1 MNPSLQS
8 RNSFNRHV
16 QMQATQAMRSTN
28 ESSEA
33 LDVAGIF
40 GDASRIPFRNGKLMF
55 FSIILIVLPL
65 LSLLSVLHDSATEPF
80 MEVLEDLIDIEPDE
94 HPKMREVVVLFGL
107 EFGFFLIFS
116 VIALLGIS
124 FTVHYAVETH
134 MRRLISVEELLVRTK
149 TTWKRL
155 VITFSSIV
163 LITIAYISLII
174 PLVVPLVSIST
185 FDAMTRRT
193 RLITGFSAAVLYL
206 YFAVVSTL
214 GIVVT
219 IAEDCYGLK
228 ALERARQLIRGQK
241 AYVFFL
247 MLFLLLV
254 YAPISLLFL
263 LHLTE
268 DDQSA
273 VSRHAVGSFVAASFW
288 IAQMFIYVVFT
299 VFYYE
304 CRKSHGEKVEIECE
318 EGHVLLTNQ
327 VSNV

>member
-1 MNPSLQS
+1 
-8 RNSFNRHV
+8 
-16 QMQATQAMRSTN
+16 MRSTN

-40 GDASRIPFRNGKLMF
+40 GEASRLPFRNGKLMF

-65 LSLLSVLHDSATEPF
+65 LFLLSVLHDSATEPF
-80 MEVLEDLIDIEPDE
+80 MEVLEDLIEPDE

-163 LITIAYISLII
+163 LITIAYISLLL

-228 ALERARQLIRGQK
+228 ALERARQLIRGHK
-241 AYVFFL
+241 AYVFIL

-273 VSRHAVGSFVAASFW
+273 VSRHAVGSFVAASFC

-304 CRKSHGEKVEIECE
+304 CRKSHGEKVEIESE
-318 EGHVLLTNQ
+318 EGHGLLTNQ